1 MDCPIFE
8 NSGAANICNIFVI
21 VSNTAYIPIAKSD
34 SPKYTANAVIS
45 ELLAILLFAV
55 SNIDDVR
62 YFLYSF
68 SYLHQS
74 MQ

>member
-1 MDCPIFE
+1 M
-8 NSGAANICNIFVI
+8 
-21 VSNTAYIPIAKSD
+21 SNTAYIPIAKSD

-62 YFLYSF
+62 
-68 SYLHQS
+68 
-74 MQ
+74 